1 MRVVCVSC
9 VVNNNDVTLS
19 TSRLYHSSSRG
30 GWCHCWRING
40 VYTVSQRG
48 RQKGGTNF
56 VARYPTPHRPSM
68 QHRVWP
74 RDPPPQPRVLPGA
87 RPVPWPAADGG
98 AVRERL
104 RLDRCSL
111 RRYPRHDSRATL
123 RDRQRADYV
132 DRSADP
138 RHYTQEPDVAG
149 GRPGGMA
156 SSRSASRRESRADVV
171 VQQ

>member
-1 MRVVCVSC
+1 M
-9 VVNNNDVTLS
+9 
-19 TSRLYHSSSRG
+19 TSLYQPV
-30 GWCHCWRING
+30 
-40 VYTVSQRG
+40 VYTTPPAVVGGATVGESMAYIRCRKG
-48 RQKGGTNF
+48 EDKRGGTNF
-56 VARYPTPHRPSM
+56 VTRYPTPHRPSM

-74 RDPPPQPRVLPGA
+74 RNPPPQPRVLPGA
-87 RPVPWPAADGG
+87 RPVPWSAANGG

-104 RLDRCSL
+104 RLDRCPL